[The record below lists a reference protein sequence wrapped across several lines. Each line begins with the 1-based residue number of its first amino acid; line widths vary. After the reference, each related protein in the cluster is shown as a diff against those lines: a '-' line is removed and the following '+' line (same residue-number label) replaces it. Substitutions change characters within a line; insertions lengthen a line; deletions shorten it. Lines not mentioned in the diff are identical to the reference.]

1 MKDLSEQ
8 THYEVLELAPGCAI
22 GELAKAYAQA
32 KVRYGPGSLATYALA
47 EPGEAEALLRRVEEA
62 FAALSDPEQ
71 RRIYDAA
78 RGFSTPGPAA
88 PGPPTPRPP
97 AQAPEVLAPAVPVEV
112 APPPDPP
119 PPEVVTVAPVP
130 VVVAAPEP
138 APVPVVVTAP
148 EPTPAPVVVPAPEPE
163 HKPVRKTESDLPVD
177 AAVTGDALRRVREA
191 RGLSLKDVEGRTK
204 IGHWHLENIERERY
218 ADLPAQVYLRGF
230 LMSFA
235 RELKLDPVRVARSYL
250 EQMRA
255 KSQPKP
261 E

>member
-22 GELAKAYAQA
+22 DDLARAYAQA
-32 KVRYGPGSLATYALA
+32 KERYGPGSLATYALA
-47 EPGEAEALLRRVEEA
+47 EPSEAEAVLRRVEEA
-62 FAALSDPEQ
+62 FAVLGDPEQ
-71 RRIYDAA
+71 RRTYDSA
-78 RGFSTPGPAA
+78 RGFSTPGL
-88 PGPPTPRPP
+88 PR
-97 AQAPEVLAPAVPVEV
+97 ALTTVEEIQAHPPVEV
-112 APPPDPP
+112 EPS
-119 PPEVVTVAPVP
+119 PPEVQAVAPAP
-130 VVVAAPEP
+130 PEP
-138 APVPVVVTAP
+138 VAVSAP
-148 EPTPAPVVVPAPEPE
+148 EPTPAPVSMPEAVATPQPGASPEAPLE
-163 HKPVRKTESDLPVD
+163 HKPVRKTESDLPAD
-177 AAVTGDALRRVREA
+177 SPVTGDALRRVREA

-235 RELKLDPVRVARSYL
+235 RELKLDPVRVAKSYL

-255 KSQPKP
+255 KSQAKP